1 MAVARMV
8 MRTAG
13 PCLRMR
19 RDRRRL
25 HGILMMSSSDAT
37 GEGNKQVEPRSKAGI
52 DPGAASTIMSML
64 TGAWAARLVH
74 TAAELG
80 IADHLADGPR
90 GVDFLAAQIGAHAES
105 LARLLRALTA
115 IGVVHESKER
125 SYGLTPLG
133 VTLRSNVPGSMRAW
147 VLLVFSDDQG
157 TAWEAL
163 THAVRTGE
171 HGVG

>member
-1 MAVARMV
+1 
-8 MRTAG
+8 
-13 PCLRMR
+13 
-19 RDRRRL
+19 
-25 HGILMMSSSDAT
+25 MMSSSDAT